1 MKVVASFIS
10 NTLFNFV
17 IGLLLARFLGP
28 EDYGLFALAVAVAVL
43 IQTLVFDWARLAA
56 ARFYSERVRRDDPT
70 LRATLD
76 ASLALLVLALTLVAG
91 GLLVSG
97 ITLPM
102 SRALAA
108 LAVGIAIANG
118 LFDYNTALVRA
129 RFLDG
134 LYARL
139 IIGKNVLSMALTVG
153 GAYWFG
159 SARVALLGVI
169 LSMAGAWLSVRRGLT
184 DPGAGLSLAD
194 RKLAGTLFRYGL
206 PVVLANMFYQ
216 TIPLVDRLVIA
227 RLYGLGESGQF
238 SFAYD
243 IGVRIVAAVGTMLD
257 VLLFQIAV
265 RADEI
270 HGSAQ
275 GKRQIG
281 DNIGIVIAVLL
292 PACVGVWHIL
302 PSFEHLA
309 VPAEFQGHFAST
321 LALLLPGLFC
331 YGLIF
336 FALHPL
342 FQINKTTG
350 PLVAVAAGASL
361 VNLLALALLPHGADT
376 ASFAIAQGLA
386 LLFGA
391 VALTLWAV
399 VLRPFWPRL
408 RDVVGA
414 LFGTGVMIV
423 GLRFFS
429 ELRPGLMLLTL
440 QVAAGAMLYGSVAF
454 GIDLCGVRGLILKS
468 PRPWRRGPSST

>member
-1 MKVVASFIS
+1 MKVIASFIS
-10 NTLFNFV
+10 NTLSNFV

-56 ARFYSERVRRDDPT
+56 ARFYSERTRKDDPT

-76 ASLALLVLALTLVAG
+76 ASLALLVLALTIAAGALV
-91 GLLVSG
+91 VSG
-97 ITLPM
+97 VTLSISP
-102 SRALAA
+102 SLAA
-108 LAVGIAIANG
+108 LAVATAVANG

-159 SARVALLGVI
+159 SARIALLGVI
-169 LSMAGAWLSVRRGLT
+169 LSMAGAWLSVRQALA
-184 DPGAGLSLAD
+184 DPGAGLSRAD
-194 RKLAGTLFRYGL
+194 RCLAGTLFRYGL

-216 TIPLVDRLVIA
+216 TIPLVDRFVIA

-243 IGVRIVAAVGTMLD
+243 IGVRIVAAIGTMLD

-292 PACVGVWHIL
+292 PACVGLWLVL
-302 PSFEHLA
+302 PSFERLA
-309 VPAEFQGHFAST
+309 VPAEFQGHFANT

-361 VNLLALALLPHGADT
+361 VNLLALALLPHGVDT

-386 LLFGA
+386 LLLGA
-391 VALTLWAV
+391 AALTLWAV

-408 RDVVGA
+408 RDVGGA
-414 LFGTGVMIV
+414 LFGTVVMLL
-423 GLRFFS
+423 GSRFLS
-429 ELRPGLMLLTL
+429 DLQPDLMRLTL
-440 QVAAGAMLYGSVAF
+440 QVAAGTLLYGGVALS
-454 GIDLCGVRGLILKS
+454 IDLCGVRGLILNA
-468 PRPWRRGPSST
+468 PRRGRRGPSST

>member
-10 NTLFNFV
+10 NTLFNFI

-28 EDYGLFALAVAVAVL
+28 EDYGLFALAVAIGVL
-43 IQTLVFDWARLAA
+43 LQTVVFDWARLAA
-56 ARFYSERVRRDDPT
+56 ARFYSERVRGDDPR

-76 ASLALLVLALTLVAG
+76 TSLALLVLVLILGTG

-97 ITLPM
+97 IGLSM
-102 SRALAA
+102 SRSLAA
-108 LAVGIAIANG
+108 LAVAVAVANG
-118 LFDYNTALVRA
+118 LFDYTTALVRA

-139 IIGKNVLSMALTVG
+139 IIGKNVLSLGLTVG

-169 LSMAGAWLSVRRGLT
+169 LSMAGAWLNVRRRLA
-184 DPGAGLSLAD
+184 DPGAALRLAD
-194 RKLAGTLFRYGL
+194 RHLAATLFRYGL
-206 PVVLANMFYQ
+206 PVVLANVFYQ

-227 RLYGLGESGQF
+227 RMDGLGASGQF

-257 VLLFQIAV
+257 VLLFQMAV

-270 HGSAQ
+270 DGTAQ
-275 GKRQIG
+275 GRRQVG
-281 DNIGIVIAVLL
+281 DNIGIVVAVLT
-292 PACVGVWHIL
+292 PACAGFWLVL
-302 PSFEHLA
+302 PSFERLA
-309 VPAEFQGHFAST
+309 VPDEFQGHFAST

-350 PLVAVAAGASL
+350 PLVTVAAGASL
-361 VNLLALALLPHGADT
+361 VNLLALGFLPNGIGNAV
-376 ASFAIAQGLA
+376 FAIAQGMA

-391 VALTLWAV
+391 AALALWA
-399 VLRPFWPRL
+399 LALQPFWPRL

-414 LFGTGVMIV
+414 LFGTGVMIL
-423 GLRFFS
+423 GLRFLDGFP
-429 ELRPGLMLLTL
+429 PGLMLLAM
-440 QVAAGAMLYGSVAF
+440 QIAAGTLLYIGVAW
-454 GIDLCGVRGLILKS
+454 GIDLCGVRAMILGSHRLK
-468 PRPWRRGPSST
+468 WKGQPST